1 MKKRILFA
9 VLAMVLVL
17 CGCSMKKAYKK
28 AERPNVYIAED
39 GTTDNPAKEPEILEI
54 EPAGLYLCMYVT
66 PTLNSEDRYAK
77 WSKML
82 LCCNCWHT
90 YTKITDGEYLFRFD
104 ITDVF
109 GEHYYSKL
117 YLVEIEGEDIDRK
130 SVV

>member
-28 AERPNVYIAED
+28 AEHPNVDIAED
-39 GTTDNPAKEPEILEI
+39 GTTDNPVKEPEIPGNRASWTVL
-54 EPAGLYLCMYVT
+54 MYVA

-109 GEHYYSKL
+109 GEHY
-117 YLVEIEGEDIDRK
+117 
-130 SVV
+130 